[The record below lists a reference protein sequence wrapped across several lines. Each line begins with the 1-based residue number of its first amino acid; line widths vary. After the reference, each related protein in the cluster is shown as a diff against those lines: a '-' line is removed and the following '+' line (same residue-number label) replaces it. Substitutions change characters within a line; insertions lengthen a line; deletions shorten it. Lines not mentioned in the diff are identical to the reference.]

1 MGIFRRR
8 SKHSTS
14 EIPAICN
21 VNLERYLGTWYEI
34 ARLPHSFEKGLDNV
48 TATYNLKTDGNIEVV
63 NAGMKNGEKKAAK
76 ATAWIPD
83 KNCTGKLLV
92 SFFRPFKSEYNII
105 KLNEDYSFAIV
116 TSSSKN
122 YLWILSREPRI
133 SEELYNDL
141 ISFAAS
147 KGFDTSKII
156 KVNQSDIRR
165 QPCEKTNAEHQ
176 KR

>member
-1 MGIFRRR
+1 MGIFN
-8 SKHSTS
+8 SKSKNSTKG
-14 EIPAICN
+14 IPAICN

-34 ARLPHSFEKGLDNV
+34 ARLPHTFEKGLNNV
-48 TATYNLKTDGNIEVV
+48 TATYNLKTDGNIEVI
-63 NAGMKNGEKKAAK
+63 NSGIKNGEKSVAK

-105 KLNEDYSFAIV
+105 KLDEENYSFSVV

-122 YLWILSREPRI
+122 YLWILSREPKI

-141 ISFAAS
+141 ISFVS
-147 KGFDTSKII
+147 SNGFDTSKII
-156 KVNQSDIRR
+156 KVNQNNI
-165 QPCEKTNAEHQ
+165 
-176 KR
+176 